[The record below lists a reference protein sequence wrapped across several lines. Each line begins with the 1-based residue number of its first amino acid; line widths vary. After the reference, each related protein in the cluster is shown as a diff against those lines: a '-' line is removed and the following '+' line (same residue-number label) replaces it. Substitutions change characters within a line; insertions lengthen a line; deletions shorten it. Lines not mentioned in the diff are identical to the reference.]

1 MKHSLFFFSFMLWRT
16 VAFCQCD
23 TSLKPSDNAAVAY
36 RPIGDRC
43 EGAYIAKVGA
53 PTLDIVGFTV
63 GVLAYKLDKNETI
76 KIENTTGADLN
87 VRSSALP
94 INTYYRMDALLPN
107 GKTLD
112 WAIKDVLFDLK
123 IPAGSLGVYAW
134 KGAGKEK
141 VYIPVKPVSSVY
153 VNTDKS
159 YYLVVRPNARV
170 LGVKYRYALV
180 GESLNTYQEVN
191 KTFKSG
197 QAISLS
203 LPQNL
208 HGAYLVEVAAMLESG
223 TDWIKVQYKV
233 AIK

>member
-1 MKHSLFFFSFMLWRT
+1 MKQSLLFFGFLLWRSF
-16 VAFCQCD
+16 AFCQCD

-53 PTLDIVGFTV
+53 PTLDLVGFTV
-63 GVLAYKLDKNETI
+63 GVLTYKLDRNETI
-76 KIENTTGADLN
+76 QIENTSGADLN
-87 VRSSALP
+87 VRASALP
-94 INTYYRMDALLPN
+94 LNTYYRMDALLRS

-112 WAIKDVLFDLK
+112 WAVKDILFDLK
-123 IPAGSLGVYAW
+123 IPAASLGVYGW
-134 KGAGKEK
+134 KGTGKEK
-141 VYIPVKPVSSVY
+141 IYMPVKPVSSAY
-153 VNTDKS
+153 VSSDKS
-159 YYLVVRPNARV
+159 YYLVVRPSARV
-170 LGVKYRYALV
+170 IGVKYRYALF
-180 GESLNTYQEVN
+180 GEPLPTYQEVN

-203 LPQNL
+203 LPQTL